1 MQADRVFLK
10 QDSGSI
16 AKDVEDM
23 PMYADSNWLTQV
35 EYEWSLLARNDA
47 KLNVQRFCRHVT
59 TAYKA
64 GFVPLESVATTAN
77 SLLISTLPGAPSSGR
92 QLLEK
97 IGVDR
102 HPALRVVY
110 ALSLIAGTGGH
121 VDVAQGHIILR
132 DVLLDA
138 ETSDRLKGLA
148 TAALADSARLGRGG
162 DIDLSVARQLY
173 RQAFDLGIRGAAYN
187 LGLYWEGRW
196 GDAAPGDI
204 VPDIAQAIQ
213 WYRRV
218 ASSDKRCDARLK
230 ILLTQPPA

>member
-1 MQADRVFLK
+1 
-10 QDSGSI
+10 
-16 AKDVEDM
+16 
-23 PMYADSNWLTQV
+23 MYAESNWLTQV

-47 KLNVQRFCRHVT
+47 KLNVQLFCRHVT

-64 GFVPLESVATTAN
+64 GFVPLESIATTAN
-77 SLLISTLPGAPSSGR
+77 SLLISTLPDAPSSGR
-92 QLLEK
+92 KLLEQV
-97 IGVDR
+97 GVDR

-121 VDVAQGHIILR
+121 VDVDQGHVILH
-132 DVLLDA
+132 DVLLDSD
-138 ETSDRLKGLA
+138 TSERLKGLA
-148 TAALADSARLGRGG
+148 TATLADSARLGRGG
-162 DIDLSVARQLY
+162 DTNLSMAKQLY
-173 RQAFDLGIRGAAYN
+173 RQAFDLGILGAAYN

-218 ASSDKRCDARLK
+218 ASSDNTCETRLK
-230 ILLTQPPA
+230 VLLLHPVA